1 MQRLVARLLA
11 PPTVSCFK
19 QKGFLTP
26 EEFVQ
31 AGNVLVHSCRTWQ
44 WESGDAAAALPY
56 VPQSLAMQ
64 TRRLRL
70 SHCTCRYLP
79 KDKQFLVTSNVPCR
93 KRARGLKT
101 SLTGKQLYALSS
113 AFPRAR
119 TIYCT
124 SFLWRPTA
132 PRPLTSRAER
142 TVEDDVDG
150 GWTETLTDA
159 TGSSG
164 GGAAAIEDAVEAAAG
179 GMAAVSVSDEVDLD
193 DIPDADD
200 ESAAVSV
207 SCSSFATPYMAV
219 FTRGRLLSL
228 HEMTGPLIKL

>member
-113 AFPRAR
+113 AFPLRR
-119 TIYCT
+119 CI
-124 SFLWRPTA
+124 TA
-132 PRPLTSRAER
+132 PAPRA
-142 TVEDDVDG
+142 
-150 GWTETLTDA
+150 
-159 TGSSG
+159 
-164 GGAAAIEDAVEAAAG
+164 
-179 GMAAVSVSDEVDLD
+179 
-193 DIPDADD
+193 
-200 ESAAVSV
+200 SAACCCKICCFRSIM
-207 SCSSFATPYMAV
+207 CSSLM
-219 FTRGRLLSL
+219 
-228 HEMTGPLIKL
+228 

>member
-1 MQRLVARLLA
+1 MSLLDQVKKTAFEGFKTVATAMQA

-31 AGNVLVHSCRTWQ
+31 AGDVLVHSCRTWQ
-44 WESGDAAAALPY
+44 WEAGDAAAALPY

-79 KDKQFLVTSNVPCR
+79 KDKQFLVTRNVPCR

-101 SLTGKQLYALSS
+101 SLTGKQLYALSY
-113 AFPRAR
+113 ATFRAR

-164 GGAAAIEDAVEAAAG
+164 GGAAAIAICVLSFT
-179 GMAAVSVSDEVDLD
+179 MLC
-193 DIPDADD
+193 
-200 ESAAVSV
+200 
-207 SCSSFATPYMAV
+207 SCIQS
-219 FTRGRLLSL
+219 R
-228 HEMTGPLIKL
+228 